1 MREQR
6 MRDMGRERLISL
18 AFNLG
23 ERDGPEKKEKKRK
36 EKWRDGMEAA
46 AAPPWHQRL
55 LKRSW
60 KRGGGRIEMQGQKK
74 EG

>member
-1 MREQR
+1 M
-6 MRDMGRERLISL
+6 
-18 AFNLG
+18 G
-23 ERDGPEKKEKKRK
+23 ERKKKKRK

-60 KRGGGRIEMQGQKK
+60 KRGGGDESKCKGRKRRDDALSRLIDSFPSNMKIQQNK
-74 EG
+74 